1 MRRVGE
7 EVDIAQSVE
16 SWEIECSIKQS
27 QKECVEPNRRED
39 IVVVRIDG
47 CDPTTAREIYEDRA
61 PERNLPWVAN
71 VMGI

>member
-1 MRRVGE
+1 LCNRWNRGKSKV
-7 EVDIAQSVE
+7 ICKAVE
-16 SWEIECSIKQS
+16 KQS
-27 QKECVEPNRRED
+27 QKECLELNKEV

-71 VMGI
+71 VIGI